1 MRGFVAK
8 THTADYYILTAP
20 GLRDAP
26 DRPGHDLRFYAKY
39 QRLIGILVFA
49 GHVDILNVGGGAQ
62 FLERRRVA

>member
-1 MRGFVAK
+1 MRGFIAK

-26 DRPGHDLRFYAKY
+26 DRPSHDLRFYAKY

-49 GHVDILNVGGGAQ
+49 GHNHI
-62 FLERRRVA
+62 